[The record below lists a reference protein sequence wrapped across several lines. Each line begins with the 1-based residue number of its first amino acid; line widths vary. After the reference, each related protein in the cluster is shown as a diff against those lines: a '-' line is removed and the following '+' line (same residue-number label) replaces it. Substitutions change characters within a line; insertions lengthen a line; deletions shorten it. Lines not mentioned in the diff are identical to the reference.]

1 MLSILTDICDE
12 IVSSDRNGDD
22 VSVIVTDLK
31 IGLIFCDILDD
42 MGVSNPSHIDSFRR
56 EFKHILKVATGT
68 DEVDATMQ

>member
-1 MLSILTDICDE
+1 MLSILTDICNE
-12 IVSSDRNGDD
+12 IVWSDRNGDD

-42 MGVSNPSHIDSFRR
+42 MGISTPRNIDAFRR

-68 DEVDATMQ
+68 DEVDVTNQ

>member
-1 MLSILTDICDE
+1 MLSILKDICDE

-42 MGVSNPSHIDSFRR
+42 MGVSTARNIDSFRR
-56 EFKHILKVATGT
+56 EFKHILKLATGT
-68 DEVDATMQ
+68 DEVDVTIH